1 MAIKKLSDLLA
12 DLATVFANNNDGDIT
27 PLVLRDQ
34 QTDTIDSSL
43 NKATGNST
51 QTVESEVDFTG
62 GLLINGVGVP
72 AYAVENIV
80 ETTPSLSFS
89 SVSPADVPDLTFDI
103 VTPGDY
109 ILYAA
114 INAEFNPDL
123 EGSISFSK
131 NGTTESDSI
140 LTVYNKKNKEF
151 SIQNTYLITG
161 LVATDTITVRLD
173 TGGDNGDLAI
183 RRFILQSWG

>member
-72 AYAVENIV
+72 AYAVANIV

-89 SVSPADVPDLTFDI
+89 SVAPADVPDLTFDI

-109 ILYAA
+109 ILYAV
-114 INAEFNPDL
+114 INTEFNPDT
-123 EGSISFSK
+123 EVAISFAK
-131 NGTTESDSI
+131 NGTTETDSSVTI
-140 LTVYNKKNKEF
+140 FNKKNKLD
-151 SIQNTYLITG
+151 SVQNTYLLTG
-161 LVATDTITVRLD
+161 LVATDTITVRID
-173 TGGDNGDLAI
+173 TDGNSTDLGN